1 MALRLYGITP
11 VDDHGAE
18 PPPTGI
24 RMVSFR
30 DLAAVVAEA
39 PYAPVPA
46 DDATIVAHRD
56 VVETLFSGR
65 TLVPAPPGVTFRAL
79 QALQRWMELHYVAL
93 SDALAYLDDR
103 AGARVHIVRADGSHG
118 AADAGTD
125 LAVAAA
131 ECMRVLRRQAV
142 AGLPLRTEHLT
153 GLVLSSAFLVERE
166 GWKDFAGAVRR
177 VAADHSGFR
186 VELTGPWPPYDFVR
200 IDFGG

>member
-153 GLVLSSAFLVERE
+153 GLVLSSAFLVERD

>member
-1 MALRLYGITP
+1 MALRLYGITA

-18 PPPTGI
+18 APPAGI
-24 RMVSFR
+24 RTVNFR

-46 DDATIVAHRD
+46 DDATIASHRE
-56 VVETLFSGR
+56 VVETLFTGR
-65 TLVPAPPGVTFRAL
+65 TLLPVPPGVTFRAP

-93 SDALAYLDDR
+93 SDALAYVDDR
-103 AGARVHIVRADGSHG
+103 AGARVHIVRADGSHA

-166 GWKDFAGAVRR
+166 GWKDFAGAVHR
-177 VAADHSGFR
+177 VAADHAGFR

-200 IDFGG
+200 IEFGG

>member
-18 PPPTGI
+18 PPPAGI
-24 RMVSFR
+24 RTVTFR
-30 DLAAVVAEA
+30 DLAAVVADA
-39 PYAPVPA
+39 PYAPAPA
-46 DDATIVAHRD
+46 DDATIASHRE
-56 VVETLFSGR
+56 VVEALFAGR
-65 TLVPAPPGVTFRAL
+65 TMLPAPPGVIFRTP

-93 SDALAYLDDR
+93 SDALAYIDDR
-103 AGARVHIVRADGSHG
+103 AGARVHIVRADGSRV
-118 AADAGTD
+118 APDAGTD
-125 LAVAAA
+125 LAATAA

-166 GWKDFAGAVRR
+166 AWKDFAGAVRR
-177 VAADHSGFR
+177 VAADHTGFR

-200 IDFGG
+200 IEFGG